1 MLTYPYVPPPPP
13 RGMCR
18 TAENSVADNRAAAV
32 EIRARV
38 RKPRRRGT
46 RARAGVCNCR
56 YLILSRRRRRSGA
69 GGRRARR
76 RRRRRP
82 ASRRKRT
89 APTPLTPSY
98 LLYAAPLAAAVC
110 FFPRI
115 FVA

>member
-1 MLTYPYVPPPPP
+1 MLTYPYVPPP

-18 TAENSVADNRAAAV
+18 TVENSVVDSRAAA

-38 RKPRRRGT
+38 RKPRRQGM

-76 RRRRRP
+76 RRQRRPWSRRRR
-82 ASRRKRT
+82 ATARRRCTRRT
-89 APTPLTPSY
+89 
-98 LLYAAPLAAAVC
+98 
-110 FFPRI
+110 PRWRR
-115 FVA
+115 ALD